1 MATALRRKSAERASL
16 CRVPCPVF
24 SGARRTFVFFSFF
37 VFALFFVFV
46 SSSCGLLAL
55 LLPLPLVYFDFLHRP
70 PQEASVLRATKA
82 QGGFF

>member
-1 MATALRRKSAERASL
+1 MAAALRRKSAEGASL

-46 SSSCGLLAL
+46 SSSWSSCAAAASASGLFRFFA
-55 LLPLPLVYFDFLHRP
+55 P
-70 PQEASVLRATKA
+70 PSSRSQCTKSD
-82 QGGFF
+82 